1 MLESI
6 FKFIKPDK
14 PKQHTVLYKADV
26 KEIVVHYLGP
36 KLGELGFKFKW
47 YRGGELLYKRK
58 EKDGFTLLWIAIDLK
73 VNKKW

>member
-36 KLGELGFKFKW
+36 KLGELGFKFK
-47 YRGGELLYKRK
+47 
-58 EKDGFTLLWIAIDLK
+58 
-73 VNKKW
+73 